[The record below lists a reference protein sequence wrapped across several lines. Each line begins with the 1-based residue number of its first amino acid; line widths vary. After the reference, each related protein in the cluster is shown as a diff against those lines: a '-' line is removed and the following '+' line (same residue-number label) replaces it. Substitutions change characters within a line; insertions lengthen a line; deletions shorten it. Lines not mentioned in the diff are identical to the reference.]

1 MSIERSENAR
11 NVTTLSN
18 ACANLTSLARYN
30 DTISYFDMALAIYL
44 DDATALNNKNKIQGV
59 LGKHK

>member
-1 MSIERSENAR
+1 MSY
-11 NVTTLSN
+11 VTTLSN
-18 ACANLTSLARYN
+18 AGAALTSLARYN